1 MRSPGNANYTCR
13 RSATRWFDWHF
24 TWDSRPRLLRAV
36 APQLGMMTGRFF
48 NFMGLAYQAIACRC
62 SATRDDDR
70 RGNHSFFFEELIYC
84 GLRFWVYSVY

>member
-36 APQLGMMTGRFF
+36 APQLGMMTGEVIIRFF
-48 NFMGLAYQAIACRC
+48 SR
-62 SATRDDDR
+62 S
-70 RGNHSFFFEELIYC
+70 
-84 GLRFWVYSVY
+84 